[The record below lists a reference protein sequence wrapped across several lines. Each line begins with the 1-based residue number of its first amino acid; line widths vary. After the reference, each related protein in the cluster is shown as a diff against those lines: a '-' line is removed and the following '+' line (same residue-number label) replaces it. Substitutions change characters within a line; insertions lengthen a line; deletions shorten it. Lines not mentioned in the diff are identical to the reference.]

1 MTRPAEL
8 AGRWLEPCSN
18 VRPRGMAVHDRTR
31 LNGQLHLSLAIYGVV
46 GARRRP
52 IPANCLIFKHYYL
65 MRYFQYA
72 QYPFVFIG
80 LFLHEKTLRTGL
92 NKCA

>member
-8 AGRWLEPCSN
+8 AGRWLEPASD

-31 LNGQLHLSLAIYGVV
+31 LTGQLHLSSVRKLPSDRMSLSGDA
-46 GARRRP
+46 ANSC
-52 IPANCLIFKHYYL
+52 NCLIFKHNYL

-72 QYPFVFIG
+72 
-80 LFLHEKTLRTGL
+80 
-92 NKCA
+92 